1 LSSNTQMPTEAP
13 KKRRGGLR
21 FAFLYFVGTAVVV
34 TLVAL
39 AAPGPD
45 EAAGEQA
52 APTTSRS
59 ASRQEAPPAAPGEE
73 PAADAAEVILPS
85 VVHIKTSTG
94 IGSGVVYR
102 PSGLIVTAAHVL
114 AEDETVTVRF
124 DNGELAEGKVMG
136 VVPDADVAVIEVDMD
151 GLPAATFNVDKPR
164 VGQMA
169 VAVGSPWGL
178 EATVTAGI
186 VSAVDQANCLF
197 NGCVSMV
204 QTDAAINPGNSGGP
218 LVDRDGSVLGLNV
231 SIFTGSGASDG
242 VGFAVPSSVV
252 VDYAESIITGEPIE
266 IAFLGVQGDVDPTLS
281 DGHAGAMIAAVIEG
295 TAAEAVGVEEGDVI
309 IFLDGVAIQDL
320 ADLQAQ
326 MRMHRPGDAVELR
339 LIRDG
344 KEIAL
349 DVTLGTR
356 PDDSG

>member
-1 LSSNTQMPTEAP
+1 MSNNTQMSTEAP
-13 KKRRGGLR
+13 KERRGGLR
-21 FAFLYFVGTAVVV
+21 FALLYFVGTAAV
-34 TLVAL
+34 VAL
-39 AAPGPD
+39 IASAAPGAPN
-45 EAAGEQA
+45 EAAGEPA
-52 APTTSRS
+52 ARESRS
-59 ASRQEAPPAAPGEE
+59 ASPEEAPPSAPGEE

-102 PSGLIVTAAHVL
+102 ASGLIVTAAHVL
-114 AEDETVTVRF
+114 TQDETVTIRF
-124 DNGELAEGKVMG
+124 DDGELAEGKVVG
-136 VVPDADVAVIEVDMD
+136 VVPDADVAVIEVDKD
-151 GLPAATFNVDKPR
+151 GLPAAAFNVDKPR

-186 VSAVDQANCLF
+186 ISAVDQANCSF
-197 NGCVSMV
+197 SRCVSMV

-252 VDYAESIITGEPIE
+252 VEYAESIITGEPIE
-266 IAFLGVQGDVDPTLS
+266 TAFLGVEGERDPVFS
-281 DGHAGAMIAAVIEG
+281 DGRAGAMIAAVMEG
-295 TAAEAVGVEEGDVI
+295 TAAEAAGVEEGDVI
-309 IFLDGVAIQDL
+309 IFLDDVAIQDL

-326 MRMHRPGDAVELR
+326 VRLHRPGDAVELR

-344 KEIAL
+344 EELTL

-356 PDDSG
+356 SDDSG